1 MAAGGDNKAKNF
13 VVHDLRNIDVVK
25 HKFGTRQL
33 EELVA
38 ESNEESMNTN

>member
-1 MAAGGDNKAKNF
+1 MKHEESTMFTPKY
-13 VVHDLRNIDVVK
+13 VLVK

-38 ESNEESMNTN
+38 ESNEESMNIN